1 MREVKRTVPMYSFYD
16 RTGIQDYL
24 QAQAA
29 KGWMLEKAG
38 TICWKFRRMEPRK
51 LKFSVV
57 YFPSADLYD
66 PAPGEGEQTFREFCE
81 HSGWKFAGSQAQ
93 MQIFYNASAH
103 PVPIDTDPVIE
114 VENIHKS
121 MKKGTLA
128 SYWLLMV
135 SALLQI
141 ISQSIRLFDDPVSY
155 LSYDLN
161 LFFVLFWPSMLLMC
175 LIRLICYHRWHARA
189 EEAAQDGIFLE
200 SAGSQRL
207 EAGWAIVTLA
217 ALAALMLFG
226 RSPFMAGTVIIGV
239 SVGIGLIAV
248 EAITRE
254 RMKRKGYDAKANK
267 AATIAVALV
276 VMFLIL
282 AVMTP
287 VVVTIVDN
295 TTELH
300 KDELPLML
308 SELMDEEHGTLVM
321 ENTESAL
328 LGYVRTMQ
336 YTDRLG
342 GGPELQYRLIH
353 VKAGFLYEMCMNN
366 LGIGNAWELVP
377 TGGAPW
383 GADRAWICTDGEE
396 IGGYVLCYEKYI
408 LSIWPSWEMT
418 VEQMAAVGRIFG

>member
-24 QAQAA
+24 EAQAA

-308 SELMDEEHGTLVM
+308 SDLMDEEHGTLVM

-342 GGPELQYRLIH
+342 GGPELQYWLIH

-377 TGGAPW
+377 AGGAPW

-418 VEQMAAVGRIFG
+418 AEQMAAVGRIFG